1 MVSKNQLLGSGKIEV
16 DEVTGKVTIVQSPS
30 LGLPAWRY
38 HKNCSGGVVVKTEV
52 ELARLEAEGG
62 WVDHPGKVSLL
73 PGHENMY
80 EGEVGN

>member
-1 MVSKNQLLGSGKIEV
+1 MASKNQLLGSGKIEV
-16 DEVTGKVTIVQSPS
+16 DEETGKVTVVQFPS

-38 HKNCSGGVVVKTEV
+38 HKNCPSGIVVKTEV
-52 ELARLEAEGG
+52 ELARLEVEGG